1 MRATAS
7 TAALVRAAMRPKAL
21 KPIASFPVRSVLCE
35 RDNSVMFSSNKFRRV
50 LSVGFGAVMAI
61 GLWSGLAGTAEARG
75 GHGGGNGGGHQS
87 VSHFGG
93 GGHSSVS
100 HFGGH
105 ARSFAKAS
113 ARPPDHRH
121 HRRIGSGYWAD
132 SDSDYAPDVNA
143 PAYITLLNPEET
155 RQTVGYTLDSDQY
168 SLDPAQS
175 KVHDGGPRLIVF
187 ERGGAYGQAQ
197 YTLQPG
203 TYRFIATD
211 QGWDLRT
218 VTDPTSVN

>member
-1 MRATAS
+1 
-7 TAALVRAAMRPKAL
+7 
-21 KPIASFPVRSVLCE
+21 
-35 RDNSVMFSSNKFRRV
+35 MFSTNKVRG
-50 LSVGFGAVMAI
+50 LLTFGLGAMLAI
-61 GLWSGLAGTAEARG
+61 GVWSALAGTAEARG
-75 GHGGGNGGGHQS
+75 GHGGGGHRS
-87 VSHFGG
+87 F
-93 GGHSSVS
+93 S

-105 ARSFAKAS
+105 ARGFARTS
-113 ARPPDHRH
+113 TRQHNHPHHYRHH

-132 SDSDYAPDVNA
+132 GDSDYAPDVDA